1 MTLNEL
7 IGRHWSLIAT
17 ESHDKAHDPG
27 KISGVRSFGKVRYLL
42 FRSLCWANAEKI
54 AAWMPKIWVEGTPY
68 HRQKK
73 KIYFL
78 NKTSQQILHTR
89 AQTKCLLTYRRPW
102 AKWVPPCC
110 PWKTQR
116 NRQLVHQRTM
126 LHHQKGEPPAT
137 SKHWATVKIQT
148 LWSQILRNS
157 ISCPTATRQ
166 NCAALS
172 QGTYCSMKLLKTLSR
187 TEIGAY
193 HQWAMG
199 FMEGQIERKIGKIQ
213 STW

>member
-110 PWKTQR
+110 PWKCLAGAPEGHATPSKR
-116 NRQLVHQRTM
+116 RR
-126 LHHQKGEPPAT
+126 KFPA
-137 SKHWATVKIQT
+137 SSALSDSGGSIQT
-148 LWSQILRNS
+148 LKRQILR
-157 ISCPTATRQ
+157 
-166 NCAALS
+166 
-172 QGTYCSMKLLKTLSR
+172 
-187 TEIGAY
+187 
-193 HQWAMG
+193 H
-199 FMEGQIERKIGKIQ
+199 
-213 STW
+213 